1 MADLPL
7 IIERQWEG
15 LASPGVSA
23 WSYLRHF
30 AKLKSS
36 MSEGKVTKTS
46 FAKKGKKPTVVD
58 LFSGCGGLS
67 YGFERAGFDV
77 LVGVDN
83 WEPSLRTFKRNHAAA
98 ETMLADL
105 SDLDPKL
112 IEQYTRGRRVDVV
125 IGGPPCQGFSIS
137 GKRMLDDP
145 RNGLYRSFVKVV
157 EHFQPKAFLLENVP
171 NMIAMGKGK
180 VRDSVLEDFTSLGY
194 KVIYRVLLASDY
206 GVPQNR
212 RRVMFVGLKDGVEFE
227 FPEAIFGEGLRQKI
241 TAGEALSDLSE
252 DSVAD
257 GSPYRVK
264 PRSDYQ
270 KIMRADSGGVH
281 NHEITQH
288 SEVTISTISLVPDG
302 GNYKDL
308 PTNLRDTRKVNIA
321 WTRYCS
327 TKPSLTID
335 TGHRHHFH
343 YKWNRIP
350 TVRES
355 ARLQSFP
362 DNFIFDGSRTS
373 QYKQVGNA
381 VPPILAEAVAKKL
394 KGYL

>member
-1 MADLPL
+1 MNERNL
-7 IIERQWEG
+7 I
-15 LASPGVSA
+15 
-23 WSYLRHF
+23 
-30 AKLKSS
+30 
-36 MSEGKVTKTS
+36 KTPS
-46 FAKKGKKPTVVD
+46 GKKGKVVTVVD

-67 YGFERAGFDV
+67 FGFEKAGYDI

-83 WEPSLRTFKRNHAAA
+83 WEPSLKTFKRNHKSS

-105 SDLDPKL
+105 SDLNPKL
-112 IEQYTRGRRVDVV
+112 IEKHTHGKRVDVV
-125 IGGPPCQGFSIS
+125 VGGPPCQGFSIS

-145 RNGLYRSFVKVV
+145 RNGLYRSFVRVV
-157 EHFQPKAFLLENVP
+157 EYFQPKAFLLENVP
-171 NMIAMGKGK
+171 NMLAMGKGK
-180 VRDSVLEDFTSLGY
+180 VKDSILEDFTNLGY
-194 KVIYRVLLASDY
+194 KVVYKVLLASDY

-227 FPEAIFGEGLRQKI
+227 FPKAIFGDDLHSKI
-241 TAGEALSDLSE
+241 TAGEALSDLE
-252 DSVAD
+252 ENSVTD
-257 GSPYRVK
+257 GSVYNSK
-264 PRSDYQ
+264 PQSDYQ
-270 KIMRADSGGVH
+270 KLMRSNSKYVY

-288 SEVTISTISLVPDG
+288 SDSTISTISLVPDG
-302 GNYKDL
+302 GNYKNL
-308 PTNLRDTRKVNIA
+308 PDHLRDTRKVNIA

-362 DNFIFDGSRTS
+362 DDFVFEGSRTS